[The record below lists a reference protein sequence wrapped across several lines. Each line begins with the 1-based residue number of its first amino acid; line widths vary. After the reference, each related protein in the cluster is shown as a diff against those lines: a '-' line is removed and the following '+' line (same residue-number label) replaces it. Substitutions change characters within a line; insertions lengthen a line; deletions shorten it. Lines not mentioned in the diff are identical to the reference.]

1 MKHATHHRRFQRLR
15 AAMERS
21 HDDFL
26 PGGVV
31 GDVVDLLLLI
41 WDPLHR
47 LHDFLEHGSLPGRQE
62 IGRIMTKVKTPNVE
76 ESMLL
81 T

>member
-1 MKHATHHRRFQRLR
+1 MATHQRRFQRLF
-15 AAMERS
+15 AVAERS

-26 PGGVV
+26 PGGIV
-31 GDVVDLLLLI
+31 GYVVDLLLLI

-47 LHDFLEHGSLPGRQE
+47 LHDFLEHGSLPGRRG
-62 IGRIMTKVKTPNVE
+62 IGSVMAEVKTASGE
-76 ESMLL
+76 ETVLR